1 MRNNMLRNKSSFVR
15 GSIMVVLLLTL
26 FTMMSFTA
34 FAYDQNSQ
42 GSRSHTVSSLK
53 NVPGGR
59 AYLRWNPQSKAL
71 SASLYLSGL
80 QPGSHHV
87 THIDAGTCSMGGK
100 ILYPLKNVV
109 ADASGRVTSTS
120 TISNVTGGIPVRS
133 WAIMVHSGPAA
144 RTSVLL
150 CSNVVNPQRATSVS
164 IPLSATHPFEGRN

>member
-34 FAYDQNSQ
+34 FAYDQSRQ
-42 GSRSHTVSSLK
+42 GSGSHTVSSLR
-53 NVPGGR
+53 NVPTGR

-109 ADASGRVTSTS
+109 ADASGRVTSAS
-120 TISNVTGGIPVRS
+120 TISNVTGGISRRS
-133 WAIMVHSGPAA
+133 WAVMVHSGPSA
-144 RTSVLL
+144 RTSDLL
-150 CSNVVNPQRATSVS
+150 CGNVVNPQRATSVTV
-164 IPLSATHPFEGRN
+164 PLSATHPMH